1 MDSAPKITNSTAN
14 GGRDARS
21 PTAAAPQSIQP
32 SQIRHLTEVDL
43 ARRWRMS
50 ERTLQA
56 WRWKKV
62 GPPHIKFMGKVLY
75 RVVDVIEFELANLVK
90 ADR

>member
-1 MDSAPKITNSTAN
+1 MAHGHDAHPGRLAP
-14 GGRDARS
+14 
-21 PTAAAPQSIQP
+21 AAVQP

-62 GPPHIKFMGKVLY
+62 GPPHVRVVGKVLY
-75 RVVDVIEFELANLVK
+75 RLADVIEFELANLVK